1 MKALFGCE
9 RSGKVR
15 DAFARLGHEV
25 LSCDIEPT
33 DTDGPHYQGDVF
45 DVIDFPWDLGVFFF
59 PCTHSSVSGARW
71 FDSKKQDGSYYA
83 GNSLW
88 LKGWRRA
95 SHIPRVAFEH
105 PVSVISSLFRKPD
118 QVLQPWMFGDY
129 ETKATC
135 LWLRG
140 LPPLSPTYRTA
151 EECREALNLPTGTKP
166 APRIHHMPP
175 GDERARMRSE
185 TYSGIAN
192 AMAAQ
197 WGAHPEPSDE

>member
-1 MKALFGCE
+1 MKVLVGCE

-33 DTDGPHYQGDVF
+33 DTDGPHYHGDVF
-45 DVIDFPWDLGVFFF
+45 DVIDFPWDLGLFFF

-71 FDSKKQDGSYYA
+71 FADKKRDGSYYA
-83 GNSLW
+83 GNALW

-95 SHIPRVAFEH
+95 MHIPRVAFEH
-105 PVSVISSLFRKPD
+105 PVSVISSLFRQPD
-118 QVLQPWMFGDY
+118 QVIQPWMFGHG
-129 ETKATC
+129 EVKATC

-140 LPPLSPTYRTA
+140 LPPLTPTNIVEGR
-151 EECREALNLPTGTKP
+151 

-175 GDERARMRSE
+175 GEDRARLRSE
-185 TYSGIAN
+185 TYAGIAE

-197 WGAHPEPSDE
+197 WGAENLEIPMNAKQGAQS

>member
-1 MKALFGCE
+1 MKVLVGCE

-45 DVIDFPWDLGVFFF
+45 DVIDFPWDLGLFFF

-71 FDSKKQDGSYYA
+71 FADKKRDGSYYA
-83 GNSLW
+83 GNALW

-95 SHIPRVAFEH
+95 MHIPRVAFEH
-105 PVSVISSLFRKPD
+105 PVSVISSLFRQPD
-118 QVLQPWMFGDY
+118 QVIQPWMFGHG
-129 ETKATC
+129 EVKATC

-140 LPPLSPTYRTA
+140 LPLLTPTNIVEGR
-151 EECREALNLPTGTKP
+151 
-166 APRIHHMPP
+166 APRVHYMPP
-175 GDERARMRSE
+175 GEDRARLRSE
-185 TYSGIAN
+185 TYTGIAE

-197 WGAHPEPSDE
+197 WGAENLEIPMKATLPGAQS